1 MDNFVYK
8 TLPDSGLGDRLLDLI
23 NVYVYS
29 EVLGYKK
36 FYVEWKYGPQF
47 DKSRKCLKLE
57 YLHHYIS
64 FPGNII
70 FTSKEEM
77 NKIKDC
83 FVFNN
88 NVGAESLYSFMEKYV
103 EEKYRSNYEKKYYD
117 VCKQFKM
124 KNIPQEVV
132 NIFTDNNNI
141 STVHLRRTDKINQ
154 NKHAFGIEHNELENL
169 NNITKNFINIELQHD
184 NKICIISDDEN
195 EKNKFLSEY
204 KYNKLIF
211 FTLNEQVLQAYVDFY
226 CLMYSRKIFLSQQ
239 FSTFS
244 IIGSLL
250 NKDTH
255 LYYPYNYGR
264 IQDYKFDK
272 LLNFYYFKNSI

>member
-1 MDNFVYK
+1 MEHFVYK

-29 EVLGYKK
+29 QVLGYKN

-47 DKSRKCLKLE
+47 DKSRKCLKQENLF
-57 YLHHYIS
+57 HYMC
-64 FPGNII
+64 FPENII

-77 NKIKDC
+77 SKIKDG
-83 FVFNN
+83 FIFDNI
-88 NVGAESLYSFMEKYV
+88 VGAQSLYSFMEKYV
-103 EEKYRSNYEKKYYD
+103 EEKYKSNYEKKYYD
-117 VCKQFKM
+117 ICKQIKM
-124 KNIPQEVV
+124 KNIPEEVV
-132 NIFTDNNNI
+132 NTFTDNNI
-141 STVHLRRTDKINQ
+141 STVHLRRTDKVNQ
-154 NKHAFGIEHNELENL
+154 DKRGFGIEYNELENL
-169 NNITKNFINIELQHD
+169 NNITKDFINNELRHD

-195 EKNKFLSEY
+195 AKDELLSEY
-204 KYNKLIF
+204 KYNLIF

-226 CLMYSRKIFLSQQ
+226 CLMYSEKIFMSQQ

-244 IIGSLL
+244 IMGSLL

-272 LLNFYYFKNSI
+272 LLNFHYFKNSI